1 MHADSGITLW
11 FTARLFIT
19 PILLFLLTGL
29 QETPESLKRR
39 RTSGVDGTPF
49 TAASSDAGK
58 SASNQHPLNP
68 EEVTKLQD
76 AFLRKYEKVLS
87 VLDAE
92 ATAQA
97 LARVRTSA
105 PIYTGRA
112 LVSDLEASIRTGID
126 HFLNACASTLVD
138 LGFVEEAHLG
148 LAHEV
153 SFGPGGRS
161 SGGSLDY
168 VLGLRSQG
176 TLRRLR
182 QVYLEA
188 KKANEISTLGIKND
202 KNLKLLAQ
210 LASGIDGLRVPSGE
224 SKKYCYV
231 GAVFDGKSMLFGYTT
246 KVKGTVHLLDHVIT
260 DVEEIV
266 KHILY
271 MIFISVSDSDNA
283 VVIVSEE
290 MTEDDDRGP
299 SFGDSAKDDRDDEV
313 SDDPTSSGGAGG
325 PSPSANSDPP
335 KYGGGKE
342 KRTPLSVLRGPNDVP
357 CSPLLLTRRGLSGT
371 TGSCAL

>member
-49 TAASSDAGK
+49 TAASSDTGK
-58 SASNQHPLNP
+58 SASNQHPLHYN
-68 EEVTKLQD
+68 EVTEFQEG
-76 AFLRKYEKVLS
+76 FLIKYRAVLS
-87 VLDAE
+87 AFDAE
-92 ATAQA
+92 ATEAA
-97 LARVRTSA
+97 LARVHSST
-105 PIYTGRA
+105 IYTGRA

-168 VLGLRSQG
+168 VLGRRSQG
-176 TLRRLR
+176 TLQPLR

-210 LASGIDGLRVPSGE
+210 LASGIDGLRMRSAE

-246 KVKGTVHLLDHVIT
+246 KVKGTVHLFQHVIT
-260 DVEEIV
+260 DVKEV
-266 KHILY
+266 VRHILY

-283 VVIVSEE
+283 VVGVTEE
-290 MTEDDDRGP
+290 MTQNDDRGP

-357 CSPLLLTRRGLSGT
+357 CSPLLLTRRVLSGT
-371 TGSCAL
+371 TGSFAL